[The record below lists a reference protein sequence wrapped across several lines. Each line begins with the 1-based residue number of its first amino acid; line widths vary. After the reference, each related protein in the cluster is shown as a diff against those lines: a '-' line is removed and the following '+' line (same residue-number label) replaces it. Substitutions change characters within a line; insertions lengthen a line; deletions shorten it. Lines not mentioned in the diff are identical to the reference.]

1 MKLVFPTKIVYF
13 CSVYPRPWKYLCRF
27 VIKKILAFQS
37 WLQKLLYRIN
47 EMKQINIINVAGKD
61 GLFSVYNWV
70 RTPIHLWTIW
80 NKCHKIFDTFNELKL
95 SYYVINTDRSMPF
108 NTLPFSALIGERILY
123 LLLPKLMKGYFN
135 LNHQRPK
142 VNCTWDI
149 SKNVPYFNA
158 IK

>member
-1 MKLVFPTKIVYF
+1 
-13 CSVYPRPWKYLCRF
+13 
-27 VIKKILAFQS
+27 
-37 WLQKLLYRIN
+37 
-47 EMKQINIINVAGKD
+47 
-61 GLFSVYNWV
+61 
-70 RTPIHLWTIW
+70 
-80 NKCHKIFDTFNELKL
+80 
-95 SYYVINTDRSMPF
+95 MPF

-123 LLLPKLMKGYFN
+123 LSLPKLMKGYFN

>member
-1 MKLVFPTKIVYF
+1 MPHTGEVHPLRKIRLVACIV
-13 CSVYPRPWKYLCRF
+13 SGDHS
-27 VIKKILAFQS
+27 KILAFQS
-37 WLQKLLYRIN
+37 WLQKLSYRVH
-47 EMKQINIINVAGKD
+47 EMQQINIINVAGKD
-61 GLFSVYNWV
+61 GFFSVYNWV

-135 LNHQRPK
+135 LNHQRLK

-158 IK
+158 IE